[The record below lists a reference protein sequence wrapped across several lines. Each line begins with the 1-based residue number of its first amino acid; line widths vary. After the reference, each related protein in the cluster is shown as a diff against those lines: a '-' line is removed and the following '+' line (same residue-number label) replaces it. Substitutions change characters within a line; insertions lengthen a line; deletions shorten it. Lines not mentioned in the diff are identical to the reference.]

1 MMDFKFTDYI
11 TRNNLIHVGTG
22 FLSFCVGFILCYGLY
37 EHKYN
42 KLKKELELAKEK
54 CDVDFVSNYKME
66 SGYTYTG
73 YLCNGRR
80 FGYGYMVTPK
90 GTVYEGS
97 WVNNDIVNGT
107 MKNGRNHYT
116 GDFNGLSPDGYGMMS
131 YSDNSYYKGGW
142 CNGAKSGIGIRV
154 DSLGNKSFGRWIN
167 GIIDKST
174 ANSAIEDKVWGID
187 LSHHNYIDEWDNIAL
202 YRTFDGEV
210 YRSRPSANFILQ
222 PINFVFVKATEGA
235 NHRDKRYVGNML
247 SAKKHGIVRGSY
259 HFMHLTSSSP
269 EQQAD
274 NFLDFIIYEKG
285 DLPPVLDIEVA
296 DQARRIGVE
305 ETQERVLKW
314 LEIVERKLGT
324 RPIIYTSAS
333 MKKDFFDA
341 RKFSKYKFWIAH
353 YRNEPP
359 SDFNYLIWQ
368 CTDKGNIY
376 GLEHTHKIDINIF
389 NGTYR
394 DFITLLDN

>member
-1 MMDFKFTDYI
+1 MLGCSFFNDLGYDGSCGLI
-11 TRNNLIHVGTG
+11 TKAC
-22 FLSFCVGFILCYGLY
+22 SKDDGLY
-37 EHKYN
+37 NHEVVVC
-42 KLKKELELAKEK
+42 LKK
-54 CDVDFVSNYKME
+54 
-66 SGYTYTG
+66 GY
-73 YLCNGRR
+73 
-80 FGYGYMVTPK
+80 
-90 GTVYEGS
+90 S
-97 WVNNDIVNGT
+97 VNRI
-107 MKNGRNHYT
+107 
-116 GDFNGLSPDGYGMMS
+116 
-131 YSDNSYYKGGW
+131 
-142 CNGAKSGIGIRV
+142 
-154 DSLGNKSFGRWIN
+154 SL
-167 GIIDKST
+167 
-174 ANSAIEDKVWGID
+174 
-187 LSHHNYIDEWDNIAL
+187 
-202 YRTFDGEV
+202 
-210 YRSRPSANFILQ
+210 
-222 PINFVFVKATEGA
+222 
-235 NHRDKRYVGNML
+235 
-247 SAKKHGIVRGSY
+247 VRGSY

-359 SDFNYLIWQ
+359 SDFNYLIWL